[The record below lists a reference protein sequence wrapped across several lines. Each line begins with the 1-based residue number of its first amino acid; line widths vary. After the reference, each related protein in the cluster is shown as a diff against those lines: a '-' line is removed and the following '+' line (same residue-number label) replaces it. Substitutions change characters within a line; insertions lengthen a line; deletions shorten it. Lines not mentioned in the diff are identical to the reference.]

1 MARFGRVEWD
11 PASRRLWVDGRPPA
25 LDRASLGI
33 FALLAEQAGS
43 DVHKDRLLEAGWP
56 GRVVHENS
64 LAKAIGRL
72 RHAMGEDGGRLE
84 TVHGHGYR
92 LSVETPTPAPLPERP
107 ARARPLQFAAAAA
120 IALLAVAVP
129 ASLLWSGEDRR
140 QLIRGEPADIH
151 GRLLWVDDH
160 PDNNQAEKRYFE
172 RRKIAV
178 YQVRTSEEALALLA
192 MYQYRVVISDMNR
205 DGKPLDGLTLVREM
219 RRRSDRT
226 PFYLY
231 TYVPSQA
238 QRTILAQ
245 AGGQDAAVEAKELYA
260 KILPLFEKGQQAAR

>member
-1 MARFGRVEWD
+1 MARFGTVEWD
-11 PASRRLWVDGRPPA
+11 PASRRLWADGRPIA
-25 LDRASLGI
+25 LDRACLAV
-33 FALLAEQAGS
+33 FALLAERAGT
-43 DVHKDRLLEAGWP
+43 DVDKDRLLEAGWP

-72 RHAMGEDGGRLE
+72 RHAMGADGRLLE

-92 LSVETPTPAPLPERP
+92 LAVEAAAPAPVPPAPERV
-107 ARARPLQFAAAAA
+107 RPLQFAAAAA
-120 IALLAVAVP
+120 IALLAVAIP
-129 ASLLWSGEDRR
+129 AWLLWGDSR
-140 QLIRGEPADIH
+140 QQLLRGEPADIH

-160 PDNNQAEKRYFE
+160 PDNNKAEKRYFE

-205 DGKPLDGLTLVREM
+205 DGKPLDGLALVREM

-260 KILPLFEKGQQAAR
+260 KILPLFEKRAQAVR